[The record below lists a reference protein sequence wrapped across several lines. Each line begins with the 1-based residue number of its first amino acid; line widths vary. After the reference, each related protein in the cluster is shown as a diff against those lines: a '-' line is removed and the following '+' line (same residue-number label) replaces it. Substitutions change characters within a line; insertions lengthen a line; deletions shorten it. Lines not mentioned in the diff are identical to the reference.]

1 MFTNSNLGTVF
12 IIVGCVILCLVALAI
27 LIIGIKSHKERKAS
41 KGFIKVDQTFAD
53 ELIGYYGG
61 IDNIL
66 SVEVDNARLKISVE
80 NMDIV
85 DLDKIRE
92 NSNGG
97 VFVKFNVIKTLYK
110 TDSSALRHLILSKKR

>member
-1 MFTNSNLGTVF
+1 MFSSIGMIL
-12 IIVGCVILCLVALAI
+12 IIAGCILLCLVALAI
-27 LIIGIKSHKERKAS
+27 LVIGIKSYKKRKNS

-66 SVEVDNARLKISVE
+66 SVEVDNARLKISVVD
-80 NMDIV
+80 MDIV